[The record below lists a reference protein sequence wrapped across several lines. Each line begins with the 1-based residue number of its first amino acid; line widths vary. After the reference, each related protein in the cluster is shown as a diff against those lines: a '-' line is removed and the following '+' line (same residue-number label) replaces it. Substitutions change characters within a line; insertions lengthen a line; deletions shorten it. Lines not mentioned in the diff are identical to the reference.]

1 MILFEKIFKLYT
13 TFQNEP
19 YFSELRIYLL
29 YSIFLSKFNISIAK
43 SSCPIQNLKFLVIRL
58 VFWKFF
64 GKLYICK
71 LYNFSYFISIF
82 FSQNQSYLI
91 IIVKMIFT
99 LHCSSINTRWH
110 FDNEENNKWRH
121 ISFFEKHFKKIYALL
136 QFWRFFDSIG

>member
-1 MILFEKIFKLYT
+1 MNLI
-13 TFQNEP
+13 FQN
-19 YFSELRIYLL
+19 SEYT
-29 YSIFLSKFNISIAK
+29 YCIFLSKFNISIAK
-43 SSCPIQNLKFLVIRL
+43 NVAKFSCPIQNLKFWVIRL
-58 VFWKFF
+58 VFGKFF
-64 GKLYICK
+64 GKLYIRK